1 MVELACLENKC
12 AFGHRG
18 FESPSLRQ
26 KLQRGEAN
34 MTIFQKIING
44 EIPAHKI
51 YEDNKTLAF
60 LDIYPVMPG
69 HTLVIPKNPI
79 EFVWDLPEDDYRVL
93 MSVSKKIA
101 LHLREK
107 LPQQYVHMAVVGLDV
122 PHAHVH
128 LIPFD
133 QTADFRKP
141 SRTDV
146 DPDHEALAKKAELL
160 RIL

>member
-1 MVELACLENKC
+1 
-12 AFGHRG
+12 
-18 FESPSLRQ
+18 
-26 KLQRGEAN
+26 

-128 LIPFD
+128 LIPVQD
-133 QTADFRKP
+133 TTRYTEAFRRHLTHEKP
-141 SRTDV
+141 YPYAPSK
-146 DPDHEALAKKAELL
+146 EELAAVAEKYK
-160 RIL
+160 IEEK